1 MTSPAPWA
9 SVPEVEEITGTT
21 VTDAQLARAQTM
33 IELRVGR
40 TAAVTSSLR
49 TSALRWLKLAV
60 AYQAA
65 WMSAQP
71 DLFTRTEVEQ
81 VGQDGVNVRFR
92 DRDAQLLA
100 PLARRALKRL
110 GWKGT
115 RSVHVD
121 SVFDRPLGIT
131 YPAAE
136 GVGGVHDFADDL
148 EPWRSM

>member
-1 MTSPAPWA
+1 MTAPVPWA
-9 SVPEVEEITGTT
+9 TASDVEEITGIT
-21 VTDAQLARAQTM
+21 VTDAQLSQAQAQ

-40 TAAVTSSLR
+40 TASQTSTLR
-49 TSALRWLKLAV
+49 TSALVWLRLAV

-65 WMSAQP
+65 WMTAQP
-71 DLFTRTEVEQ
+71 DLYTRSEVDS
-81 VGQDGVNVRFR
+81 VSQDGASVRWKP
-92 DRDAQLLA
+92 DGQMLA

-115 RSVHVD
+115 RSSHVD

-148 EPWRSM
+148 EPWRSL

>member
-1 MTSPAPWA
+1 MTSPASWA
-9 SVPEVEEITGTT
+9 SPADVEEITGI
-21 VTDAQLARAQTM
+21 VPTDAVLAQAQTL

-49 TSALRWLKLAV
+49 TSAVRWLRLAV

-65 WMSAQP
+65 WMSGQP
-71 DLFTRTEVEQ
+71 DLFTRTEVKRIS
-81 VGQDGVNVRFR
+81 QDGATVEFTP
-92 DRDAQLLA
+92 DGQTLA

-115 RSVHVD
+115 RSVSVD

-136 GVGGVHDFADDL
+136 GVGGVHDFADDGT